1 MFAGCSCTSPV
12 ARTIRDTK
20 GVQAVRAVRGVRDI
34 QTVRGT
40 RSARVVAA
48 VLSAWKAEMEAFY
61 TASAVGGLSYRSL
74 GAGVVPGS
82 PEDDQVLSYLSAQ
95 AASGVVGP
103 STWRIANMRVVSL
116 GRSSAVV
123 TACSYDPGS
132 HFRSGDIAA
141 PAWLGGGAGITAYT
155 TDMTEVRSS
164 WKLERSVTAPQ
175 PDAFLPGPCYGFWPR
190 PLVGHAEAATAIAP
204 TGSVA
209 PTGTAVPAAHART
222 ATAARIATAAGNGG
236 GAGSTGSSIWSWVWW
251 LGSPQGPGPYTGRAA
266 GGLGLCA
273 WHDVGSSMSNLN
285 SALANAGLPAIFWTA
300 PRGGGYPGIWTID
313 LWGAALLRRA
323 ESSDHFDVVACP
335 TPGQVP
341 TGGGAVESDLPSART
356 PTGKVM
362 YVWIFWDTVPDPSSS
377 NLPPLINAALA
388 RAKLPSPIISTSPSS
403 IDQFKD
409 ATIVNFPTWLWIH
422 ARAWTMVKATAAGGG
437 LVATAWATP
446 MNVTWR
452 AEWSFPDPR
461 DDPEGGVTFEPESL
475 DLVCPG
481 PGSSYEGSL
490 SPAAQATACESI
502 FSQSTFGTYQGLEAS
517 ISWQVNW
524 ALSDDAGVV
533 GGEGLLA
540 NSVTSATRPLRV
552 LQVESVITQG

>member
-1 MFAGCSCTSPV
+1 MPSC
-12 ARTIRDTK
+12 
-20 GVQAVRAVRGVRDI
+20 
-34 QTVRGT
+34 
-40 RSARVVAA
+40 
-48 VLSAWKAEMEAFY
+48 L
-61 TASAVGGLSYRSL
+61 
-74 GAGVVPGS
+74 
-82 PEDDQVLSYLSAQ
+82 
-95 AASGVVGP
+95 
-103 STWRIANMRVVSL
+103 
-116 GRSSAVV
+116 
-123 TACSYDPGS
+123 
-132 HFRSGDIAA
+132 A
-141 PAWLGGGAGITAYT
+141 PA
-155 TDMTEVRSS
+155 TDSR
-164 WKLERSVTAPQ
+164 
-175 PDAFLPGPCYGFWPR
+175 PR
-190 PLVGHAEAATAIAP
+190 PLVGHAKATTAIAP

-313 LWGAALLRRA
+313 LWGAALTETGRVL
-323 ESSDHFDVVACP
+323 DHFDVVACP

-362 YVWIFWDTVPDPSSS
+362 YLWIFWDTVPDPSSS

-409 ATIVNFPTWLWIH
+409 TTIVNFPTWLWIP
-422 ARAWTMVKATAAGGG
+422 RDWTMVKATAAGGG

-540 NSVTSATRPLRV
+540 NSVTSATRPASGASGRVGHHAGLSQVPWSYGAATTRTASAANRQVRGEERWAGRLTPYIDRAELAPCCHALRGV
-552 LQVESVITQG
+552 DYSCSSQQGRSVRLGRPLRSLPGCRLDASSDHAEKEGIVPR